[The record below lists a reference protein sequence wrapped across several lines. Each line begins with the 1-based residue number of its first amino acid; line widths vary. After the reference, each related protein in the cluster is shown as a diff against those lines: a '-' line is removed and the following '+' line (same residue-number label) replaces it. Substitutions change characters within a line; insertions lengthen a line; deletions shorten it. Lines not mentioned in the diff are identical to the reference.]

1 MSAETLH
8 FVVGEEKKVR
18 ELLLDA
24 DVLPLLNG
32 ALAAGASCARV
43 TGDDGE
49 ELWGARSPAGRGELL
64 RSLPL
69 ILEGEPVAH
78 LELFGAP
85 EMRERLEPLASL
97 LIVALDTVLRNS
109 LKRVLTT
116 EIHTSVVNSSHE
128 ELVAMNAELAKSEA
142 RYRELAENLELRVK
156 ERTAELRRAQAHLL
170 QQEKMAAVGQLAAGV
185 AHEINN
191 PLGFITSNLHTLQ
204 KYVARFCAMLQ
215 FYREHLELEQ
225 PRERLVTEAETKWRE
240 LKLPHVM
247 ADVGD
252 LMAQSLAGAERVS
265 RIVADLK
272 GFSHVDESGESVV
285 DLNQELE
292 RTLTLLSHQL
302 AGRAEIVKEL
312 QPLPEV
318 KCQGQ
323 LPGQIFLNLIQ
334 NALTHA
340 GASPRITLS
349 SCFDGE
355 RIRISVADN
364 GPGIPAALRGQIFD
378 PFFTTLP
385 VGSGTGMG
393 LAVVWEAVLKLK
405 GTVAVA
411 DAPGGGADFII
422 TIPAGRN

>member
-1 MSAETLH
+1 MSADTLH

-24 DVLPLLNG
+24 DVFPLLEG

-43 TGDDGE
+43 TDEWGE
-49 ELWGARSPAGRGELL
+49 ELWGACSPAGRGELL
-64 RSLPL
+64 LFLPL
-69 ILEGEPVAH
+69 MLEGEPVGR

-85 EMRERLEPLASL
+85 GEKERLAPLASL
-97 LIVALDTVLRNS
+97 LLVALDTVLKNS

-116 EIHTSVVNSSHE
+116 EIHTSVVHSSHE

-215 FYREHLELEQ
+215 FYRERLELEQ
-225 PRERLVTEAETKWRE
+225 PRERLIGETEAKWRE

-247 ADVGD
+247 GDIGD

-272 GFSHVDESGESVV
+272 GFSHVDETGECLL

-292 RTLTLLSHQL
+292 RTLGLLSHQIT
-302 AGRAEIVKEL
+302 GRAEIVKEL
-312 QPLPEV
+312 QPLPQV
-318 KCQGQ
+318 QGQGQ

-340 GASPRITLS
+340 GASPRVTIS

-355 RIRISVADN
+355 RIRISIADN
-364 GPGIPAALRGQIFD
+364 GPGIPPALRGQVFE

-393 LAVVWEAVLKLK
+393 LAVVWEAVLRLK
-405 GTVAVA
+405 GTIAVA
-411 DAPGGGADFII
+411 DAPGGGAEFII
-422 TIPAGRN
+422 TIPTGGD